1 MNNLNLKEC
10 LALDD
15 EYVQHARRVEE
26 AELHTQTPIR
36 RIWAHAGGL
45 LIPLIVGA
53 VILSTF
59 IVGSYRYLPQLP
71 SPSLGTNSG
80 G

>member
-1 MNNLNLKEC
+1 MNNLNLKKC

-36 RIWAHAGGL
+36 RIWAHAGGP
-45 LIPLIVGA
+45 LIPLMVVVVLLGSF
-53 VILSTF
+53 VIWRDQS
-59 IVGSYRYLPQLP
+59 LPDQRP
-71 SPSLGTNSG
+71 VPTQVR
-80 G
+80 